1 MAKFKAKQIIVPLV
15 MIALIIVFE
24 QLKLSFW
31 WLLLL
36 LFGYGMY
43 VNRAFLKR
51 YCEDWYEQYKVITC
65 KKK

>member
-51 YCEDWYEQYKVITC
+51 CLLYTSPSPRD
-65 KKK
+65 